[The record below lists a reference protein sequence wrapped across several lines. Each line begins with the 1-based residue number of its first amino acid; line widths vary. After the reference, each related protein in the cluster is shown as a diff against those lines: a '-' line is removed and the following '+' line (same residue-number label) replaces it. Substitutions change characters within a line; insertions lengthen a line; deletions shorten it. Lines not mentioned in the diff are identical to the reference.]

1 MLGHMSPSATM
12 KAHELDPEQFN
23 RQPVATGACLRKPQ
37 ALRVIHWRGL
47 AAWALGAMLVGLLA
61 ALLNRLWAPP
71 VLAGARDDHVEIVAM
86 VSQQWAR
93 AQTARVAAALA
104 AAQVPV
110 DRTAHVPAHV
120 LAHAPVHAPKQDELH
135 SDAFD
140 ERYWQTL
147 HTTTLQQTAW
157 VVSAL
162 EAQDRG
168 SQRESAMFP
177 EQGVADH
184 AARSQWL
191 DAQLGL
197 ASRAQAWAA
206 RHSAASAPPV
216 SATELAAQ
224 AQFAASASQRF
235 LAHLEQQSVLRR
247 HLEPALAS
255 VAVMLAVLGVALLWA
270 GLRRPHSARPGTV
283 PAETD
288 NSAADLNVEDAN
300 LRRAPSTELFDITE
314 PLAPRQV
321 ATSEQWLQ
329 HLVRA
334 QHRAQGGAAP
344 GFALIAVRVQIEP
357 TTLDALGHGAHAE
370 LAAAIRRR
378 LFDTLPTGAAVTP
391 AWGKLLEPTD
401 DLSAGVQCYWV
412 LVEALFDSAEP
423 GQAASS
429 VAKQLHIEMSDAYTV
444 LNHPLRG
451 NVAVGLL
458 AGHDIHQAA
467 KAALPDLALALRNA
481 VRQGGVVTF
490 AVPMRE
496 ARARELALHHG
507 FVQAMLQH
515 DFVPLYEPV
524 TDLSSGRIAVINA
537 EPVWMHGTRGALTL
551 PDFVDDLLT
560 AGCARSVSQ
569 HVCGLVFAH
578 FSTWLGQWH
587 ELSGDEAPPRISV
600 PLWPGLLQATDYFDT
615 LMAGL
620 AEYQLRPLNLELR
633 LTQSAVMHDA
643 EQACLVRLQ
652 SAGVH
657 LALEG
662 LGSASPSLQALH
674 ELPLATVCVGSGFVA
689 QVVDLESHAMLVGA
703 VARVAAPLGMQV
715 RAQGVCTMVQR
726 DLLAQLGVTQAQG
739 EHFGGAMPAALFA
752 AHMSDAQ
759 AAVA

>member
-1 MLGHMSPSATM
+1 MLGHMNPSATM

-37 ALRVIHWRGL
+37 ALRVVNWRGL
-47 AAWALGAMLVGLLA
+47 AAWALGAMLVVLLA
-61 ALLNRLWAPP
+61 AMLNRLWAPP
-71 VLAGARDDHVEIVAM
+71 LLPGARDDHVEIVAM

-110 DRTAHVPAHV
+110 DRPAHVPAQAQTHDV
-120 LAHAPVHAPKQDELH
+120 PH
-135 SDAFD
+135 SDSFD
-140 ERYWQTL
+140 ARYWQAL

-168 SQRESAMFP
+168 WQRESAMFP
-177 EQGVADH
+177 EQRVADH

-216 SATELAAQ
+216 SANELAAQ
-224 AQFAASASQRF
+224 AQIAASASQRF
-235 LAHLEQQSVLRR
+235 LAHLEQQSVLHRQ
-247 HLEPALAS
+247 LQPALAS
-255 VAVMLAVLGVALLWA
+255 VAVTLAVLGVALLWA
-270 GLRRPHSARPGTV
+270 GLRRPHSARPTTV
-283 PAETD
+283 PAEID
-288 NSAADLNVEDAN
+288 NSAADLSFEDAD

-321 ATSEQWLQ
+321 ATNEHWLQ
-329 HLVRA
+329 HLARA
-334 QHRAQGGAAP
+334 QHRANGGAAQ
-344 GFALIAVRVQIEP
+344 GYALMAVRVQIEP
-357 TTLDALGHGAHAE
+357 ARLDALGQGAHAE
-370 LAAAIRRR
+370 LAAAVQRR

-391 AWGKLLEPTD
+391 AWGTLLEPTD
-401 DLSAGVQCYWV
+401 DLPDSAQCYVV

-423 GQAASS
+423 GLAASS
-429 VAKQLHIEMSDAYTV
+429 VATQLHIEMSDAYTV

-451 NVAVGLL
+451 TMAVGVL
-458 AGHDIHQAA
+458 AGHDIHQEA
-467 KAALPDLALALRNA
+467 KAALPDLALALRSA
-481 VRQGGVVTF
+481 VRQGGVVNF
-490 AVPMRE
+490 EVSMRE
-496 ARARELALHHG
+496 ARARELALQHD
-507 FVQAMLQH
+507 FVQAMLHH

-524 TDLSSGRIAVINA
+524 MDLSHGHMVIVNA
-537 EPVWMHGTRGALTL
+537 EPVWMHGTRGALAL

-569 HVCGLVFAH
+569 HVCGLTFAQ
-578 FSTWLGQWH
+578 FSIWLGQWH
-587 ELSGDEAPPRISV
+587 ELSGDEVPPRVSV
-600 PLWPGLLQATDYFDT
+600 PLWPSLLQAADYFDN
-615 LMAGL
+615 LMASL
-620 AEYQLRPLNLELR
+620 AEHQLRPQDLELR
-633 LTQSAVMHDA
+633 LTQSAVMHNA
-643 EQACLVRLQ
+643 EQACLLRLQ

-674 ELPLATVCVGSGFVA
+674 EMPVATVCVGPGFVA
-689 QVVDLESHAMLVGA
+689 QVVDLEPHAMLVGA

-715 RAQGVCTMVQR
+715 RAQGVSSLAQR
-726 DLLAQLGVTQAQG
+726 NLLAQLGVTQAQG
-739 EHFGGAMPAALFA
+739 EHFGAAMPAALFA
-752 AHMSDAQ
+752 AHLSEAQ